1 MLKIIK
7 NKRLAIKSCIK
18 PVAKGKQKGK
28 EKKEVKNANF
38 LVFWGEK
45 ST

>member
-18 PVAKGKQKGK
+18 PVAKGKQKALK
-28 EKKEVKNANF
+28 IS
-38 LVFWGEK
+38 LR
-45 ST
+45 